1 MNPVGTRLPGTPL
14 PGTPLPGAAALAA
27 RPVQALR
34 ALLPFVRPY
43 RRQVLLALGFLGVA
57 ALTTLA
63 IPASLRALVDAALG
77 AQPTERSALLEQ
89 HFSVLLAIAIAN
101 GLFTS
106 ARFYMVS
113 WLGER
118 VTADLRDAVYA
129 RLLHQDALFF
139 ETVSTGDV
147 LSRLVADT
155 TLVQSVVGSSLSM
168 GLRNAV
174 LFLGGM
180 IILVVTSPLI
190 SLTVLGAICGV
201 VLPAILIGRRVRK
214 LSRASQDRVADASA
228 MAGETLNAIVVVQAF
243 GQEAREAERFG
254 QATERA
260 FVTAIRRTRVRS
272 ALTAFVI
279 VAVFVGLV
287 GGLYL
292 GTQAVLRGQLSPGV
306 LGQSVLLIAL
316 VASSAAVLAEVW
328 GELVRAAGAIER
340 LIEWLHAPVSIS
352 APVPPPHAPALVDW
366 SSASGARPGLGIVFE
381 AVSFCYP
388 SRAQTLALDAVSIA
402 LAPGETVAIVGPSG
416 AGKSTLLKLLLR
428 FYDPARGVIRVNGEA
443 LPGLALDALR
453 AQIALVPQE
462 PVVFSSDARENIRY
476 GRPDATDAQVEAA
489 ARAAQAHDFIM
500 ALPQGY
506 STALGERGVRLSGG
520 QRQRIAIAR
529 AIVRDAPLLLL
540 DEATSSLDAESERA
554 VQGALEVAMQG
565 RTTLVIA
572 HRFATIQRADRII
585 VMEKGRVVEMGSHAE
600 LIARSGLYARLAAL
614 QFVA

>member
-1 MNPVGTRLPGTPL
+1 MTEPCPPVVEMRDLNLRRGDRLILDGLDLTLLPG
-14 PGTPLPGAAALAA
+14 
-27 RPVQALR
+27 
-34 ALLPFVRPY
+34 
-43 RRQVLLALGFLGVA
+43 
-57 ALTTLA
+57 
-63 IPASLRALVDAALG
+63 
-77 AQPTERSALLEQ
+77 
-89 HFSVLLAIAIAN
+89 
-101 GLFTS
+101 
-106 ARFYMVS
+106 
-113 WLGER
+113 
-118 VTADLRDAVYA
+118 
-129 RLLHQDALFF
+129 
-139 ETVSTGDV
+139 
-147 LSRLVADT
+147 
-155 TLVQSVVGSSLSM
+155 
-168 GLRNAV
+168 
-174 LFLGGM
+174 
-180 IILVVTSPLI
+180 
-190 SLTVLGAICGV
+190 
-201 VLPAILIGRRVRK
+201 
-214 LSRASQDRVADASA
+214 
-228 MAGETLNAIVVVQAF
+228 
-243 GQEAREAERFG
+243 
-254 QATERA
+254 
-260 FVTAIRRTRVRS
+260 
-272 ALTAFVI
+272 
-279 VAVFVGLV
+279 
-287 GGLYL
+287 
-292 GTQAVLRGQLSPGV
+292 
-306 LGQSVLLIAL
+306 
-316 VASSAAVLAEVW
+316 
-328 GELVRAAGAIER
+328 ER
-340 LIEWLHAPVSIS
+340 L
-352 APVPPPHAPALVDW
+352 
-366 SSASGARPGLGIVFE
+366 
-381 AVSFCYP
+381 
-388 SRAQTLALDAVSIA
+388 
-402 LAPGETVAIVGPSG
+402 AIVGPSG